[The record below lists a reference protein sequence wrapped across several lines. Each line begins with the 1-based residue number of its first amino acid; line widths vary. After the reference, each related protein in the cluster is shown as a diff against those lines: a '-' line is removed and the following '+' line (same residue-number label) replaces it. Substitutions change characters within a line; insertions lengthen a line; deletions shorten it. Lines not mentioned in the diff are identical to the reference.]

1 MSILLPNPVY
11 ASHRAKP
18 FCLCVMCKI
27 LQLYAKRHIILAM
40 EEKEREKREKM
51 DRGAS
56 PPKTPRRQ
64 NRFKKY
70 LLSLTPEEHETLKEI
85 AKTLE
90 TNMADLIRDA
100 INDYIKRYGV
110 KMRLKKTGIRRH
122 TNEDLETIRQ
132 VVRDLTYEI
141 NKIGVNINQIAKYTN
156 QKRDIDIYVAVRLQI
171 IYDSLKKMY
180 AEVMKRLPKE
190 VR

>member
-1 MSILLPNPVY
+1 
-11 ASHRAKP
+11 
-18 FCLCVMCKI
+18 
-27 LQLYAKRHIILAM
+27 M
-40 EEKEREKREKM
+40 EDKEREKKEKM

-64 NRFKKY
+64 DRFKKY

-85 AKTLE
+85 AKVLE

-100 INDYIKRYGV
+100 IEDYIKRYGV
-110 KMRLKKTGIRRH
+110 KVRLKKTHIRKH
-122 TNEDLETIRQ
+122 INEDLETIRQ

-141 NKIGVNINQIAKYTN
+141 NKIGTNINQLAKYTN
-156 QKRDIDIYVAVRLQI
+156 QKRDIDIYVASQLRAIYERLRK
-171 IYDSLKKMY
+171 IYV
-180 AEVMKRLPKE
+180 EVMNRLPKE